1 LWKYWNLNLGGL
13 KYLAIVVDSVEAK
26 NTAKIKQL
34 LHFLS
39 TIDVGMFVSDIEGK
53 TTHLPFKFQGFRCFQ
68 PECFH

>member
-1 LWKYWNLNLGGL
+1 M
-13 KYLAIVVDSVEAK
+13 EAK